1 MDDLRDQNKPI
12 IDWRSKVERRLI
24 ISAAMFQKG
33 KKKSAARGD
42 RTEKRLAS
50 SIVGKAGMT
59 YGVIDR
65 VSFAFERH
73 GVFVQKGVGR
83 GYPIKGGFVVTSEN
97 RQDQSGSVITS
108 ENRRGSE
115 SMVLHTPRV
124 AQDWYS
130 DIMDQSVPEL
140 ADELASLHAD
150 IAISALS
157 MVIKY

>member
-24 ISAAMFQKG
+24 ISAAMFLKG
-33 KKKSAARGD
+33 KKGSRSSGG

-50 SIVGKAGMT
+50 SIVGKSGMT

-97 RQDQSGSVITS
+97 RQGA
-108 ENRRGSE
+108 E
-115 SMVLHTPRV
+115 SFVQHTPRV